1 MTEGTPR
8 KPPPRKRARKA
19 SVPKPQEMSPEP
31 KDMRPEPVERRDER
45 ASTSS
50 ADIHEESEKA
60 ESGTAK
66 SARRPP
72 RKRTRK
78 AAAPKPQGVPAEQED
93 VRPEP
98 VEGRDEHASTSSADI
113 HEESEKAESGTAKSA
128 RRPPRK
134 RTRKAPAPK
143 PQGVLA
149 EPEDMRTE
157 PVAERDEHAS
167 TSSADIHE
175 ESDEKAPIK
184 GAVPEGESEPDAET
198 KPESLTGEAPAVGSG
213 ATAAEEDE
221 AQLAATEPTAE
232 VLQVREGMFGVK
244 GSGDTSGYGG
254 LTRVVEFP
262 GAAIPPFGGWWD
274 QVYER
279 IGALIPNFSDVI
291 TKVVIYRGE
300 ITFHVARQHLADL
313 VRYLRDDAH
322 LRFEFCSSVSGVHYP
337 ADKDNELHAVY
348 HLQSMTHNRRLRL
361 EVSAPDS
368 DPHIPSVVPT
378 YPTADWHERETYDMF
393 GIIFDGHPALTRI
406 LMPDDWPGHP
416 QRKDYPLGGIPVE
429 YKGATIPPPDQRRS
443 YS

>member
-1 MTEGTPR
+1 MTEGTPPR

-19 SVPKPQEMSPEP
+19 PSPKPQDVRGEPE
-31 KDMRPEPVERRDER
+31 DASAEPGES
-45 ASTSS
+45 ASQ
-50 ADIHEESEKA
+50 ESEKA
-60 ESGTAK
+60 ESATAK

-78 AAAPKPQGVPAEQED
+78 ASAPKPQNVPAEPTE
-93 VRPEP
+93 VSAESAGSSEP
-98 VEGRDEHASTSSADI
+98 VES
-113 HEESEKAESGTAKSA
+113 
-128 RRPPRK
+128 
-134 RTRKAPAPK
+134 
-143 PQGVLA
+143 
-149 EPEDMRTE
+149 
-157 PVAERDEHAS
+157 
-167 TSSADIHE
+167 IHE

-184 GAVPEGESEPDAET
+184 GAVPEGESEPDVET
-198 KPESLTGEAPAVGSG
+198 KPESLTGEAPAVSSE

-221 AQLAATEPTAE
+221 AQLAAAEPTAE
-232 VLQVREGMFGVK
+232 VLQVRKGMFGVK

-254 LTRVVEFP
+254 LARVVEFP

-291 TKVVIYRGE
+291 TKVVINRGE
-300 ITFHVARQHLADL
+300 ITFHVARQHLAEL
-313 VRYLRDDAH
+313 VQYLRDDAH

-337 ADKDNELHAVY
+337 ADKDRELHAVY
-348 HLQSMTHNRRLRL
+348 HLQSMTHNRRIRL

-368 DPHIPSVVPT
+368 DPHIPSVVAT

-406 LMPDDWPGHP
+406 LMPDDWPGYP